1 MLARHQI
8 LSFQKGALSGVTI
21 ATAAVHVIMSAR
33 SRPFPMDV
41 PPRTKVS
48 IFSQAEIINI
58 KHFPTESV
66 IFIQEFLS

>member
-8 LSFQKGALSGVTI
+8 LSSQKGGLYGVTI
-21 ATAAVHVIMSAR
+21 ATAAVHVITSAR

-41 PPRTKVS
+41 PPRAKVS
-48 IFSQAEIINI
+48 ISSQAEIINI
-58 KHFPTESV
+58 KHFPADSV